1 MKIGIRKYVYPM
13 LICILVIAGIV
24 YYFFFSS
31 MTGKDKTQYLYI
43 DRDDNIDS
51 VLVKL
56 KDITSLHGMFAF
68 QTLARHTHYS
78 EKIRTG
84 RYAIQP
90 SEGAF
95 VAFRINN

>member
-68 QTLARHTHYS
+68 QTLARHTHY
-78 EKIRTG
+78 R
-84 RYAIQP
+84 
-90 SEGAF
+90 
-95 VAFRINN
+95 